1 MKNISKRIK
10 GSVVVVLFLSIV
22 TVFLLNVFGSGN
34 FFVLASAHGANA
46 ETTVEGDTLDKE
58 MSSDERVFVS
68 TKEVCEGFVCAFFV
82 L

>member
-46 ETTVEGDTLDKE
+46 ETAAEGSAESPAESLAE
-58 MSSDERVFVS
+58 GSGRV
-68 TKEVCEGFVCAFFV
+68 
-82 L
+82 